1 MASFAPDLLPAASA
15 QTVASPRGTVRIWHP
30 APTVFVSQVEGSL
43 TEQGARALC
52 VAGRRI
58 IASDERLVVFQDW
71 EAATDYERGARL
83 ELTRMALDLR
93 KSVDASYFLLRA
105 RILALGVQLANV
117 VLGNLKVLPN
127 RAAME
132 ELLRATLQTRPPGR
146 PRA

>member
-1 MASFAPDLLPAASA
+1 MPSLAPDLLPVANAE
-15 QTVASPRGTVRIWHP
+15 TVVSPGGTVRIWHP

-58 IASDERLVVFQDW
+58 IASDERLIVFQDW
-71 EAATDYERGARL
+71 EGATNYERGART
-83 ELTRMALDLR
+83 ELTKMALDLR

-117 VLGNLKVLPN
+117 VLGNLRVLPT
-127 RAAME
+127 RTAME
-132 ELLRATLQTRPPGR
+132 QLLRTTIETRRSGR
-146 PRA
+146 DSD